1 MIQAEFY
8 FHGSINE
15 LLSND
20 NEICCL
26 RLDFSAHQTVMHLV
40 ESLHVPHTE
49 VFLIL
54 VNGKLAEYDARLHS
68 GDRVDVFPYNFNPF
82 AEGNIDL
89 QPETIHLFEIAQP
102 GDEISFI
109 LDNHLGKLAVFLR
122 MLGFDTWYRNDYQ
135 DPELADLAAQTM
147 RYLLTR
153 DRGLLM
159 RKQVK
164 KGYLIRSLNPKQQ
177 LKEVLLRFKLLDQ
190 VAPFKRCLRCNA
202 LMEKVAKTEVADRL
216 LPLTRKYYDEFYL
229 CRNCGQI
236 YWKGS
241 HFDPIEAFIDQL
253 RWEQKTG

>member
-1 MIQAEFY
+1 
-8 FHGSINE
+8 
-15 LLSND
+15 
-20 NEICCL
+20 
-26 RLDFSAHQTVMHLV
+26 MHLV
-40 ESLHVPHTE
+40 ESLHIPHTE

-54 VNGKLAEYDARLHS
+54 INGKLAEHFARLS
-68 GDRVDVFPYNFNPF
+68 DGDRVDVFPYNYHPLSENNF
-82 AEGNIDL
+82 AF
-89 QPETIHLFEIAQP
+89 QPETLHLFKPAQQS
-102 GDEISFI
+102 DEINFI

-135 DPELADLAAQTM
+135 DPELADQAAQTE

-159 RKQVK
+159 RKQVI
-164 KGYLIRSLNPKQQ
+164 KGYLVRSLNPKHQ
-177 LKEVLLRFKLLDQ
+177 LRDVLLRFNLLDQ

-202 LMEKVAKTEVADRL
+202 LLEKVTKAEVADRL

-253 RWEQKTG
+253 RRESKTG